1 MFKHLYATFL
11 LFTLAAVSMPQMW
24 AQDFTIYYESI
35 PDETNDLDSVK
46 LYLFNNTSSPISLE
60 AANIS
65 VAFDPTL
72 SEVNTT
78 APPVV
83 DNLND
88 SYNSFYFVGG
98 PYQAEVNSNF
108 MPSEYEGVN
117 YTNRYQYANTFFPF
131 IPGAT
136 PFTIPANASLNHALT
151 IVFSRKLTG
160 TPGQFYVEDADE
172 YAGVN
177 MQANGNPF
185 FPYNALPILPT
196 TFPVELL
203 DFTAYQ
209 VGEAT
214 VQLDWITAQE
224 ENSAVFQI
232 ERSVDGAVFTNIGE
246 VAAAGNSQE
255 TLEYT
260 FLDFPVPTST
270 LLYRLRQ
277 VDIDGSFTY
286 SDKVEVVIGSGFQA
300 NLDLFP
306 NPTTDLLNIRALVSA
321 ERKFDLYVLDVQ
333 GKILIQK
340 NTVDFSN
347 STIDVDVSK
356 LAAGQYMVQ
365 LIEDS
370 SDEVYAERFT
380 IVR

>member
-1 MFKHLYATFL
+1 
-11 LFTLAAVSMPQMW
+11 PIW
-24 AQDFTIYYESI
+24 AQDFTIFYESI
-35 PDETNDLDSVK
+35 PDDVNDVDSLK
-46 LYLFNNTSSPISLE
+46 LYLFNNTTSPISLE

-72 SEVNTT
+72 SDVNTT
-78 APPVV
+78 AAPAV

-88 SYNSFYFVGG
+88 AYNSFYFVGG
-98 PYQAEVNSNF
+98 PYQSEVNTNF
-108 MPSEYEGVN
+108 MPSEYDGVT

-131 IPGAT
+131 LPGASA
-136 PFTIPANASLNHALT
+136 FTIPANASLNHALT
-151 IVFSRKLTG
+151 IVFPRKTAG
-160 TPGQFYVEDADE
+160 TAGQFYVEDADE

-185 FPYNALPILPT
+185 FPYNATPLLPT

-209 VGEAT
+209 TGEAT
-214 VQLDWITAQE
+214 VQLDWATAQE

-246 VAAAGNSQE
+246 VAAAGNSQV
-255 TLEYT
+255 TLDYT
-260 FLDFPVPTST
+260 FLDFPVPTAT

-286 SDKVEVVIGSGFQA
+286 SDKVEVVISNGFQA
-300 NLDLFP
+300 SLDLFH
-306 NPTTDLLNIRALVSA
+306 NPTTDLLNVRALVA
-321 ERKFDLYVLDVQ
+321 PERKFDLYVLDVQ
-333 GKILIQK
+333 GKILIQQ
-340 NTVDFSN
+340 N
-347 STIDVDVSK
+347 TIDFVNTSIEVDVSQ
-356 LAAGQYMVQ
+356 LAVGQYMIQ
-365 LIEDS
+365 LVEDGT
-370 SDEVYAERFT
+370 DEIFAERFT